1 MNEPQAR
8 VEVGP
13 DGQLIL
19 IDPTFAAVVK
29 AIAKH
34 NCKNTLEANADRIA
48 HFRNRVVELGRSP
61 KDTVIVIANV
71 DDKAGGILAESL
83 MPGFSWDEIRA
94 RGEIPC
100 ARGLAERDGV
110 VQFIK
115 TVDPDIV
122 INDDPQQVQII
133 VVDHGTCVIF

>member
-1 MNEPQAR
+1 MNEQQAR

-71 DDKAGGILAESL
+71 DDKAGGILAESCIVTGKQ
-83 MPGFSWDEIRA
+83 PGKASTTSTRTTPNHSSKD
-94 RGEIPC
+94 
-100 ARGLAERDGV
+100 
-110 VQFIK
+110 
-115 TVDPDIV
+115 
-122 INDDPQQVQII
+122 
-133 VVDHGTCVIF
+133 